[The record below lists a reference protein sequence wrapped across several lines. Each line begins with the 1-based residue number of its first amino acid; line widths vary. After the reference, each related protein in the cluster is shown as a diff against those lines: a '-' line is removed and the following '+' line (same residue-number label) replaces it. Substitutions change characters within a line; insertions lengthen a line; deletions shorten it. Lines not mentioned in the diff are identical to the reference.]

1 VLFGALYTTLPTIA
15 LVTIPVGWLI
25 GGSGGAAVAFATG
38 LVITCAYEFFHCIQH
53 LSYKPK
59 APWLVEM
66 KQRHMEH
73 HFHDE
78 DGNFGITSF
87 WPDRLFGTYY
97 HRPERPLKSPTVFNL
112 GYTEAMAE
120 RYPWVARAS
129 GGVASGHPRQRELAS
144 GHPRQR
150 EGQQVAAQTDRSA

>member
-1 VLFGALYTTLPTIA
+1 LPTIA

-78 DGNFGITSF
+78 DGNFGICEVCGDDIGI
-87 WPDRLFGTYY
+87 DRLKA
-97 HRPERPLKSPTVFNL
+97 RPVTTQCIDCKRKQ
-112 GYTEAMAE
+112 EAAE
-120 RYPWVARAS
+120 RARGS
-129 GGVASGHPRQRELAS
+129 
-144 GHPRQR
+144 
-150 EGQQVAAQTDRSA
+150 